1 MKKNNL
7 AEILTGVEKH
17 SEPDRL
23 PIEQFLMDDTR
34 LELQFSL
41 LENYHSFLTQ
51 YAISLDTLSSD
62 LSLFALFLCVWSSI
76 LAISS
81 IWFLVKKK
89 KK

>member
-17 SEPDRL
+17 PEPDRL
-23 PIEQFLMDDTR
+23 PIEQFLMDETR
-34 LELQFSL
+34 VELQFSL

-62 LSLFALFLCVWSSI
+62 LSLFALFLCTWTLMLI
-76 LAISS
+76 ISS

-89 KK
+89 R